1 MEPAIE
7 HDKGIV
13 FREVQRFKQPWLWA
27 LILLV
32 AGFAWFTFIWELY
45 TSLSP
50 DGEGG
55 QVWFAGIIA
64 ILVGTGL
71 PALFVSSKLIVEVK
85 RDGLY
90 YRYHPFHRRTHRI
103 ACEEIEKAESRT
115 YRPIAEYGGW
125 GIRGGWRKGAGRAYN
140 VYGDQGVQLELVDG
154 KRILFGS
161 QRAGEFAAALR
172 TVMGN

>member
-1 MEPAIE
+1 MEPAE
-7 HDKGIV
+7 THGGGIA

-27 LILLV
+27 LILL
-32 AGFAWFTFIWELY
+32 ASGFAWFTFIWELY

-50 DGEGG
+50 EGEGG

-64 ILVGTGL
+64 LLLGLGL
-71 PALFVSSKLIVEVK
+71 PALFSSAKLVVEVR

-90 YRYHPFHRRTHRI
+90 YRYHPFHRNTHRI
-103 ACEEIEKAESRT
+103 ACVEIRAAEART

-125 GIRGGWRKGAGRAYN
+125 GIRGGWRRGSGKAYN
-140 VYGDQGVQLELVDG
+140 VYGSEGVQLELTDG

-172 TVMGN
+172 AVMEK